1 MTDHHD
7 QMKVAPDPV
16 LAEELRQRLHARLAN
31 VPLHLELEPSRPV
44 PDETVAPMHEISA
57 SRTST
62 RRPRIHRRRLVAAA
76 AAVAIAATGIA
87 ITDRDASDEGLSTTP
102 TTAPLPLDDEEIR
115 VSADL
120 IELGDGLMGGVDKV
134 ARASGRTYVSA
145 ELVQTEDAVVAAF
158 DDRGRQLWRTELD
171 QEPADVEVAHGDLW
185 VRRGEGVTRLD
196 ASDGRVL
203 GEVSVGSVDDMVGAF
218 DSLWVVARMEGIG
231 KGFRLIR
238 VEADLTTN
246 VVELPLSDVQ
256 ANHEPF
262 GTRIAAGAGA
272 LWVPMWAD
280 GLAMIDP
287 DTLSVTMIPADEI
300 GFFVNQHVA
309 VDGDV
314 VYVAGGPRVNSIV
327 GGRAQITTN
336 TFASVRYLGPID
348 GVFGAQLRGGQLDV
362 LQPHDP
368 RVVERRQTSSDEIAG
383 EIDGDAWAET
393 DGNGSLRR
401 VELLPER

>member
-16 LAEELRQRLHARLAN
+16 LAEELRQRLQARLAN
-31 VPLHLELEPSRPV
+31 VTPLLELEPPRSV
-44 PDETVAPMHEISA
+44 PDETVTSVHEISV
-57 SRTST
+57 SRIAT
-62 RRPRIHRRRLVAAA
+62 RRPMPHRWRLSAAA
-76 AAVAIAATGIA
+76 AAVAIGAAGIA
-87 ITDRDASDEGLSTTP
+87 ITDRDTSDEGLSTTP
-102 TTAPLPLDDEEIR
+102 TTAPLPLGDEEIR

-120 IELGDGLMGGVDKV
+120 IELGDGLVGGVDKV
-134 ARASGRTYVSA
+134 ARAGGRTYVSA
-145 ELVQTEDAVVAAF
+145 ELVQTDDGVVAAF

-171 QEPADVEVAHGDLW
+171 QGPADIEVAHGDLW
-185 VRRGEGVTRLD
+185 VARGEGVTRLD

-203 GEVSVGSVDDMVGAF
+203 GEVAVGSVDDMVGAF
-218 DSLWVVARMEGIG
+218 DSLWVVTRIEGIG
-231 KGFRLIR
+231 NGFRLHR
-238 VEADLTTN
+238 VDADLSTN

-280 GLAMIDP
+280 GVAMIDP

-300 GFFVNQHVA
+300 GFSANLFVA

-314 VYVAGGPRVNSIV
+314 VYVAEGPRVTSIV
-327 GGRAQITTN
+327 DGRAQTTTN

-348 GVFGAQLRGGQLDV
+348 GVFGAQLRGGQVDV
-362 LQPHDP
+362 LQPQDP
-368 RVVERRQTSSDEIAG
+368 MVVERRRASDDEIVG
-383 EIDGDAWAET
+383 EIDGEAWAET
-393 DGNGSLRR
+393 GGNGSLRR
-401 VELLPER
+401 VELLPET